1 MNTELIRRLTPE
13 ERELE
18 KKKAELAVLEAK
30 LAEREL
36 DLATLQAELHVF
48 EQRYLRIVGSR
59 YAELDEVKAQIAEAR
74 ARLNPDD
81 AYAQEEADEAR
92 AQADESA
99 HAAAG
104 AEEASAAS
112 IKFKPSESLKKLY
125 REAARQIHP
134 DLTTDAEERHR
145 RHQVMIEINR
155 AYEAGDE
162 DRLQALLRDWQRSP
176 ESIKDK
182 GIGAELIRLIRKIAQ
197 VDERLDAI
205 DVEIEAVQVSEL
217 AQLRDKVE
225 TAEDEGRDLLQEM
238 ADEIEE
244 EIARAKIEGY
254 DVFARLLRKLDRKL
268 R

>member
-1 MNTELIRRLTPE
+1 MNTEMIRRQTPE

-18 KKKAELAVLEAK
+18 KKKAELALLESK

-36 DLATLQAELHVF
+36 DLATLQAELHAF

-59 YAELDEVKAQIAEAR
+59 YAELDEVKAQVADAR
-74 ARLNPDD
+74 ARLTPEDE
-81 AYAQEEADEAR
+81 YAQEEADEAR

-99 HAAAG
+99 HAAADV
-104 AEEASAAS
+104 EEASATAG
-112 IKFKPSESLKKLY
+112 KFQPSDSLKKLY

-134 DLTTDAEERHR
+134 DLSTDEQERKR

-155 AYEAGDE
+155 AYETGDE
-162 DRLQALLRDWQRSP
+162 ERLHALLRDWQRSP
-176 ESIKDK
+176 ESIKDE

-205 DVEIEAVQVSEL
+205 DVEIEAVKVSEL
-217 AQLRDKVE
+217 AELRNRVE
-225 TAEDEGRDLLQEM
+225 AAEEKGQDLLQEM

-244 EIARAKIEGY
+244 EIIQAKIEGY
-254 DVFARLLRKLDRKL
+254 DVLANLLRNWIKS
-268 R
+268 